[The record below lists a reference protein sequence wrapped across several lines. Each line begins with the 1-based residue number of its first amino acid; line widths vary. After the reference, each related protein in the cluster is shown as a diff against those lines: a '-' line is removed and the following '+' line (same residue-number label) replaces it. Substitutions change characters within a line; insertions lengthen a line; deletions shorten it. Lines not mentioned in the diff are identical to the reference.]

1 MTSPPADR
9 AGEAEGDHG
18 EDLVT
23 VVVPARNE
31 EAFIGDCLESILA
44 SQHRNLQ
51 VLVVDGASDDRTVE
65 IVRACSDRDPRVS
78 VVDNPDRLIPIGL
91 NRALAAAE
99 GAWLVR
105 VDAHATIPP
114 DYVGRAVAHL
124 RSGRWG
130 AVGGRKDGVGT
141 TAAGRAVAAAM
152 ASRFGVGGSTY
163 HHGTDQT
170 EVDHV
175 PFGAYPVALARR
187 LGGWDERLAV
197 NQDFEFDRRIRESG
211 QRILFD
217 PALRIDWH
225 CRQRVVDLFRQYRR
239 YGQGK
244 VTVMAL
250 HPGSVRLRHLAAP
263 ALVLWLVGGSAGS
276 LTTRRPRPVAAVAA
290 PYVAALALATATTA
304 KSTPRGSRRWLAPA
318 FVAMHVGWGIGF
330 WEGVARLVSGSGPLR
345 LGPGPGRPERWPP
358 PGTAEGPGSAGSA

>member
-1 MTSPPADR
+1 M
-9 AGEAEGDHG
+9 
-18 EDLVT
+18 T
-23 VVVPARNE
+23 VVVPARDE
-31 EAFIGDCLESILA
+31 EAFIADCLDSILA
-44 SQHRNLQ
+44 SHHRNLQ
-51 VLVVDGASDDRTVE
+51 VLVVDGSSEDRTVE
-65 IVRACSDRDPRVS
+65 IVRARAERDPRVS

-99 GAWLVR
+99 GEWLVR

-124 RSGRWG
+124 REGRWG

-141 TAAGRAVAAAM
+141 TPAGRAVAAAM

-163 HHGTDQT
+163 HHGTEPT

-197 NQDFEFDRRIRESG
+197 NQDFEFDRRIREAG
-211 QRILFD
+211 HAILFD

-225 CRQRVVDLFRQYRR
+225 CRQRIVDLFRQYRR
-239 YGQGK
+239 YGRGK

-250 HPGSVRLRHLAAP
+250 HPGSTRLRHLAAP
-263 ALVLWLVGGSAGS
+263 ALVLGLATGVGAA
-276 LTTRRPRPVAAVAA
+276 LLTRRPGPVAVVTT
-290 PYVAALALATATTA
+290 PYLAALALATASTA
-304 KSTPRGSRRWLAPA
+304 GRTPAGSRRWVAPA
-318 FVAMHVGWGIGF
+318 FAAMHLGWGLGF
-330 WEGVARLVSGSGPLR
+330 WEGGVRVLSGRDPISSGR
-345 LGPGPGRPERWPP
+345 GAARPEPWPS
-358 PGTAEGPGSAGSA
+358 PGTTAGRGRAGSA

>member
-1 MTSPPADR
+1 MTPSPAGR
-9 AGEAEGDHG
+9 SGEAEEDGG

-31 EAFIGDCLESILA
+31 EAFIADCLDSILA
-44 SQHRNLQ
+44 SDHRNLQ
-51 VLVVDGASDDRTVE
+51 VLVVDGSSEDRTVE
-65 IVRACSDRDPRVS
+65 IVRSRAEQDPRVAI
-78 VVDNPDRLIPIGL
+78 VDNPDRLIPIGL

-99 GAWLVR
+99 GDWLVR

-124 RSGRWG
+124 REGRWG

-141 TAAGRAVAAAM
+141 TPAGRAVAAAM

-163 HHGTDQT
+163 HHGTEPT

-175 PFGAYPVALARR
+175 PFGAYPVALARQ

-197 NQDFEFDRRIRESG
+197 NQDFEFDRRIREAG
-211 QRILFD
+211 HAVLFD

-225 CRQRVVDLFRQYRR
+225 CRQRIVDLFRQYRR
-239 YGQGK
+239 YGRGK

-250 HPGSVRLRHLAAP
+250 HPGSIRLRHLAAP
-263 ALVLWLVGGSAGS
+263 ALVLWLAAGIG
-276 LTTRRPRPVAAVAA
+276 TAAVTRRRRGLAIAA
-290 PYVAALALATATTA
+290 PYGAAVALATASTA
-304 KSTPRGSRRWLAPA
+304 GRTPAGSRRWIAPA
-318 FVAMHVGWGIGF
+318 FVTMHLGWGLGF
-330 WEGVARLVSGSGPLR
+330 WEGAARLLTGRGPISSGRGAA
-345 LGPGPGRPERWPP
+345 RPERWPLP
-358 PGTAEGPGSAGSA
+358 ATTGDRGTAGSA